1 MAVSDSQ
8 KKATNKYLNKFDDI
22 KIRVPKGKREE
33 YKSYAASRGMSLNN
47 LIIDLIEKDIA
58 ATKKL
63 PEETHG
69 AMKKTTE

>member
-8 KKATNKYLNKFDDI
+8 RKATNKYLDKFDDI

-33 YKSYAASRGMSLNN
+33 YKSYASSKGMSLNN
-47 LIIDLIEKDIA
+47 LIIDLIEKDMS

-63 PEETHG
+63 PENTPG
-69 AMKKTTE
+69 ADN